1 MTTTPMQDFYEIL
14 GVTRSATDDEI
25 KKAYRA
31 LARQYH
37 PDANPGDADAE
48 ARFKEVSVAYE
59 TLRDPEKR
67 RRYDMFGAEGLGQA
81 AGFGGGDFG
90 LNDLFDAFF
99 GGDAFGRA
107 RGSAGPPR
115 GQDAET
121 AMELTLE
128 EAAFGVTRTLEI
140 TMPVECDT
148 CGGDGAAEGT
158 HAETCPTCEGRGE
171 VRQMRRS
178 ILGQLVTA
186 GPCPQ
191 CSGLGT
197 IVPNPC
203 PTCRGEGRHRG
214 TRSLD
219 VEVPPG
225 IDDGQRLRL
234 AGRGPAAPRGGGAG
248 DLYVGVRMRRDPRFE
263 RRGDDLYRLQR
274 VALTQA
280 ALGAEVEIETLDG
293 PEVVIV
299 EPGTQP
305 GAVQRIRGKGMPSLR
320 TGRRGDILVELD
332 VEVPTDLT
340 GDQAELLAQFAAL
353 RGEEVSPPKD
363 HGLFSRIKSAFQ

>member
-1 MTTTPMQDFYEIL
+1 MQDFYEIL
-14 GVTRSATDDEI
+14 GVDRSATDDEI

-67 RRYDMFGAEGLGQA
+67 RRYDMFGAEGIGAA
-81 AGFGGGDFG
+81 AGFNNADFG
-90 LNDLFDAFF
+90 LNDLFEAFF
-99 GGDAFGRA
+99 GGDAFGRG
-107 RGSAGPPR
+107 RSPAGPPR

-121 AMELTLE
+121 VMELTLE
-128 EAAFGVTRTLEI
+128 EAAFGATRTIDLA
-140 TMPVECDT
+140 MPVECET
-148 CGGDGAAEGT
+148 CSGSGAAEGT
-158 HAETCPTCEGRGE
+158 HPETCPTCEGQGE
-171 VRQMRRS
+171 VRQVRRS

-186 GPCPQ
+186 GPCPN
-191 CSGLGT
+191 CSGLGS

-203 PTCRGEGRHRG
+203 PTCRGEGRQRG
-214 TRSLD
+214 SRSLD
-219 VEVPPG
+219 VEIPPG

-234 AGRGPAAPRGGGAG
+234 SGRGPAAARGGAPG

-274 VALTQA
+274 IPFSQA
-280 ALGAEVEIETLDG
+280 ALGAQLEIDTLDG
-293 PEVVIV
+293 PESLAVA
-299 EPGTQP
+299 PGTQP

-332 VEVPTDLT
+332 VEIPTNLS

>member
-1 MTTTPMQDFYEIL
+1 MQDFYEIL
-14 GVTRSATDDEI
+14 GVARSATDDEI

-37 PDANPGDADAE
+37 PDANPGDAAAE

-67 RRYDMFGAEGLGQA
+67 RRYDTFGPEGLGQA
-81 AGFGGGDFG
+81 AGFGGAEFG

-99 GGDAFGRA
+99 GGDAFGRG
-107 RGSAGPPR
+107 RGPAGPPR

-121 AMELTLE
+121 VIELTLQ
-128 EAAFGVTRTLEI
+128 EAAFGVTRTIDLA
-140 TMPVECDT
+140 MPVECET
-148 CGGDGAAEGT
+148 CGGSGAAEGT
-158 HAETCPTCEGRGE
+158 HAETCPTCQGHGE
-171 VRQMRRS
+171 VRQTRRS
-178 ILGQLVTA
+178 ILGQLVTS

-191 CSGLGT
+191 CSGIGT

-214 TRSLD
+214 SRSLD

-234 AGRGPAAPRGGGAG
+234 GARGPAAPRGGTPG
-248 DLYVGVRMRRDPRFE
+248 DLYVGVRLARDPRFE
-263 RRGDDLYRLQR
+263 RQGDDLYRLQR
-274 VALTQA
+274 VAFTQA
-280 ALGAEVEIETLDG
+280 ALGAELEIETLDG
-293 PEVVIV
+293 VEPLVIA
-299 EPGTQP
+299 PGTQG
-305 GAVQRIRGKGMPSLR
+305 GAVLRIRGQGMPSLR
-320 TGRRGDILVELD
+320 TGRRGDIIVEVD
-332 VEVPTDLT
+332 VEIPTNLSAEE
-340 GDQAELLAQFAAL
+340 AELLMQFAEL
-353 RGEEVSPPKD
+353 RGEEVTPPKD